1 MKTRWMHLIAG
12 FTMCIL
18 CISICATT
26 TDATVIWS
34 DDFSNPDL
42 PGWTI
47 FGYENDTSPVKI
59 EGNFSAAS
67 GMLKVL
73 DDDMNIARHNST
85 RNVGT
90 WSFDMFVPDETPDD
104 GFFYVDFMSNGA
116 YWGEFGNLSVLCVGA
131 AFGASYDKLYFLMG
145 LGSTWLD
152 IRSYTPDVLQG
163 WHHIDVSRTSDG
175 HFYVWFNG
183 TLEDDFVNNDVT
195 NSTYLEFFCDNATDA
210 AIDNLVV
217 SDTNYTPSPPTTP
230 PPASVPW
237 ELIAIGGG
245 VAAVVIVL
253 VIVFLRRR

>member
-1 MKTRWMHLIAG
+1 MSSQVT
-12 FTMCIL
+12 
-18 CISICATT
+18 
-26 TDATVIWS
+26 
-34 DDFSNPDL
+34 
-42 PGWTI
+42 
-47 FGYENDTSPVKI
+47 I
-59 EGNFSAAS
+59 EGNFSTAS
-67 GMLKVL
+67 GMLTAL
-73 DDDMNIARHNST
+73 DDDINIARHNST
-85 RNVGT
+85 VNVGT
-90 WSFDMFVPDETPDD
+90 WSFDLFVPDEY
-104 GFFYVDFMSNGA
+104 FRSIYVDFMSTGSKPNPYPSMHVSIGA
-116 YWGEFGNLSVLCVGA
+116 WFDGDRFVVMKNSSTTPYERLS
-131 AFGASYDKLYFLMG
+131 
-145 LGSTWLD
+145 D
-152 IRSYTPDVLQG
+152 IYVDSLQG